1 MAGLQ
6 LGALLMKENWYDR
19 YVLPYV
25 IDLACGI
32 APVARQREKVVPLA
46 RGRVLE
52 IGIGTGLNI
61 PFYDPDQVSRIVGVD
76 PALRM
81 HRLAQKRIARA
92 GLKVDL
98 IGLSA
103 EKLPVDDASFDTV
116 VCTYTLCT
124 IPDPVAALAEMRRVL
139 VPGGKL
145 LFSEH
150 GRSPDESVF
159 KWQTRLQPYW
169 SKLAGGCMLDRD
181 VPLMLR
187 EAGFMADVQSRYLPG
202 PRFVSYHYWG
212 EASAR

>member
-1 MAGLQ
+1 MS
-6 LGALLMKENWYDR
+6 ESWYER
-19 YVLPYV
+19 HLLPYL
-25 IDLACGI
+25 IDLACGVP
-32 APVARQREKVVPLA
+32 PVAKQRQKIVPMA

-61 PFYDPDQVSRIVGVD
+61 PYYDPRQVSSIVGVD

-81 HRLAQKRIARA
+81 HRLAQKRIDRA

-103 EKLPVDDASFDTV
+103 EKLPADDASFDTI

-150 GRSPDESVF
+150 GRAPDDGVYR
-159 KWQTRLQPYW
+159 WQTRLQPYW

-187 EAGFMADVQSRYLPG
+187 EAGFSSDVQSRYLPG

-212 EASAR
+212 EASAD